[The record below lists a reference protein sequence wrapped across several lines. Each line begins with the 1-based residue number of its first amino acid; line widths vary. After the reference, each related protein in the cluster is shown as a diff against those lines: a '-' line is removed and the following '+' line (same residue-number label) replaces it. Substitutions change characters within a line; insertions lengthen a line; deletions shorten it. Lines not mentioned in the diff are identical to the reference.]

1 MISPDNNPPPSTDSR
16 EQWLEARLMLR
27 SELKFDVR
35 TIGTETVVVVEDPV
49 RSKFFQIGT
58 SEYRLLA
65 ALDGQKTI
73 REILDQVCPTAGA
86 TEPATVSPAPENV
99 VTPMDESQAIRV
111 CQWLVQNNLAY
122 NPTVDNI
129 KRLDEQSRQSQRAK
143 LYGWLNPISC
153 KLKLCNPNRILSRLQ
168 PFTQWFFSPWT
179 LLVWFVVGGYAMNI
193 LYSDWDKMGSASVG
207 IFSGFSWVW
216 LLLSWVGLKLIH
228 ETSHAVACRRY
239 GGEVP
244 EAGVLLL
251 LFTPMAYVNV
261 TSMWRFASRWQR
273 IVVSVAGMYAELFVS
288 FLALILWRNYP
299 GVIGDVAFKVFM
311 MASVTTILF
320 NANPLMRF
328 DGYFILSDLLNI
340 PNLYTKGT
348 RWFGDRFKHYFF
360 GTPKTPNIY
369 LVADR
374 RFVQVYGV
382 LAWFWKTTISLSLI
396 IGAGV
401 LFHGAGII
409 LAALGVILWYGMPA
423 WQQIRWF
430 RAARVNGT
438 INQRR
443 LATSCLASGLLLI
456 GMFTVLPAPG
466 TKSAPAI
473 VRYSDEQVVRAAAD
487 GFIRQILVCNG
498 QAVTRGE
505 TLIVLENPQLVLDVE
520 DLERLAAEATI
531 ESRIKT
537 RAGELA
543 LAQAA
548 SERNASLLAQL
559 AEKRQLVAQQTVTAP
574 IDGFVF
580 QRKLENR
587 IDSFARAGEALLS
600 IAHAETKEVV
610 VSVDQRDLES
620 IQGKEGMYLKVAFPG
635 QPLLKTKLTR
645 VNPRVSNRLQHDS
658 WGANLGGPLP
668 VQPVAD
674 ESQRQ
679 EVQFELLDP
688 RFTMDLSLEP
698 AMSESLFAGQR
709 GRAFFATNRQSLGSY
724 LYLAA
729 AEWLKQKIEL
739 AIQTATF

>member
-1 MISPDNNPPPSTDSR
+1 MISPDNPPPSTDPR
-16 EQWLEARLMLR
+16 EQWLDARLTLR

-65 ALDGQKTI
+65 ALDGQKTV
-73 REILDQVCPTAGA
+73 REILEQVAPISGVTNPT
-86 TEPATVSPAPENV
+86 TISPAIDHR

-111 CQWLVQNNLAY
+111 SQWLVQNNLAY
-122 NPTVDNI
+122 NPTVDNS
-129 KRLDEQSRQSQRAK
+129 KRMDELSRQSQRAK
-143 LYGWLNPISC
+143 LFGWLNPISC
-153 KLKLCNPNRILSRLQ
+153 KVKLCNPNRILGLLQ
-168 PFTQWFFSPWT
+168 PCTQWFFSPWA

-207 IFSGFSWVW
+207 IFSGYSWIW
-216 LLLSWVGLKLIH
+216 LLLSWIGLKIIH

-261 TSMWRFASRWQR
+261 TSMWRFANRWQR

-288 FLALILWRNYP
+288 FLALILWRHYP

-369 LVADR
+369 LVAER

-473 VRYSDEQVVRAAAD
+473 VRYSDEQVLRAAAD
-487 GFIRQILVCNG
+487 GFIRQILVRNG
-498 QAVTRGE
+498 QSVTRGE

-520 DLERLAAEATI
+520 ELERLAAEATI
-531 ESRIKT
+531 EARIKT
-537 RAGELA
+537 RAGELV
-543 LAQAA
+543 LAQVAA
-548 SERNASLLAQL
+548 ERNASLLTQL

-574 IDGFVF
+574 FDGFVF

-620 IQGKEGMYLKVAFPG
+620 IQGKEGIYLRVAFPG
-635 QPLLKTKLTR
+635 QPLLRTKLTR
-645 VNPRVSNRLQHDS
+645 VNPRVSNHLQHDS

-688 RFTMDLSLEP
+688 RFTMDLALEP

-709 GRAFFATNRQSLGSY
+709 GRAFFVTNRQSLGSY
-724 LYLAA
+724 LYLATA
-729 AEWLKQKIEL
+729 DWLKEKIEL